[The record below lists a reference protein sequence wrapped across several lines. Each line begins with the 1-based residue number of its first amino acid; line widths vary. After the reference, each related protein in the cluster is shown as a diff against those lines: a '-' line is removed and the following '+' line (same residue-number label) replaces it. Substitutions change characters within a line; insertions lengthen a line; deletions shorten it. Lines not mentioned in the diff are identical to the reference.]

1 MAAARA
7 VAIWRAMACSTFGLV
22 SQPSSCCPSMDS
34 RQPVTA
40 VEHQLAHG
48 LGQGLIGEHMWGGTA
63 RPWPSPRT
71 GSPRTS
77 TPHLE
82 RGWPPAETNPAA
94 PPGPIYMPQYH
105 QPQKAKAAKLNAQA
119 TVDYAA
125 GEKAG
130 SNADDYVRTTVYL
143 ATVLFLAGIGSHFA
157 YRAIRYGLVGVA
169 GALLV
174 VAIALLATAPKP
186 A

>member
-1 MAAARA
+1 M
-7 VAIWRAMACSTFGLV
+7 S
-22 SQPSSCCPSMDS
+22 
-34 RQPVTA
+34 
-40 VEHQLAHG
+40 
-48 LGQGLIGEHMWGGTA
+48 GGTA

-71 GSPRTS
+71 RF
-77 TPHLE
+77 TPNLDAAF
-82 RGWPPAETNPAA
+82 RAWLATGPETNPAA
-94 PPGPIYMPQYH
+94 PPGPTYMPEYH

-157 YRAIRYGLVGVA
+157 YRAIRYGLAGVA

-174 VAIALLATAPKP
+174 VAIVLLATAPKP